1 MALLSLGHLCDF
13 HLEKSKG
20 GVGGEIGQAVQ
31 LWISV
36 LCTPVACV
44 VLGLCEANED
54 LPGWLTIQW
63 SEKADLAREA
73 WGGWRGLL
81 DAEPRKGFRS
91 KAVRSSQR

>member
-1 MALLSLGHLCDF
+1 MDGGGFYQDEKTLGEKESGRNPFMALLSLGHLCNF

-44 VLGLCEANED
+44 VLGLCEADEA
-54 LPGWLTIQW
+54 LPGWLTIQ
-63 SEKADLAREA
+63 
-73 WGGWRGLL
+73 
-81 DAEPRKGFRS
+81 
-91 KAVRSSQR
+91 